1 MFNQQ
6 TTRDEY
12 PLSQGVT
19 SWHLSNQTENKQQ
32 ASTKTQPNLS
42 STPISKG
49 NNTFKSPAPSNRKLL
64 NLNGNKSPMPSNLTR
79 VNGSNSK

>member
-6 TTRDEY
+6 TSREEI

-19 SWHLSNQTENKQQ
+19 SWHLSSQPE
-32 ASTKTQPNLS
+32 TKTQPQTKLQPNLS

-49 NNTFKSPAPSNRKLL
+49 NNTFKSPAPSNKKLL
-64 NLNGNKSPMPSNLTR
+64 NLNANKSPMPSN
-79 VNGSNSK
+79 N